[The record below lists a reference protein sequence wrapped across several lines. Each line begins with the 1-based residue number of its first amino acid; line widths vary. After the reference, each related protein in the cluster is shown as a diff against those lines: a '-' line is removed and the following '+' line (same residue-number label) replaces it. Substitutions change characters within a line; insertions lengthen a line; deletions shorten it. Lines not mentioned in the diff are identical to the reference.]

1 MAKIKI
7 PRPLKTLEVSLLILS
22 DLLAGISYSL
32 IAGDER
38 CEISGVAYDSRYV
51 VPGGLFVCIEG
62 TVTDGHQYIS
72 AACSAGVAA
81 VIVQKPVEIPSG
93 VTVVLVENSREA
105 LALASSAWFGHPS
118 RELQLIGVTG
128 TKGKTTTT
136 YMIKAILEEC
146 GHKTGLVGT
155 IETIVGEV
163 RTPAKNTTPESYELQ
178 KLFRS
183 MLDAGCDSAVMEVSS
198 QGLMMDRVT
207 GCDFD
212 IGIFTNISPDHIGPN
227 EHPSYDNYLYCKTR
241 LFSMCRLG
249 LLNIDDPGHKAM
261 LARSTCEVKTFGL
274 SPAADYRAE
283 DVAMLSSPGW
293 LGVSFSLTGPRGT
306 FQVKVGIPGDFS
318 VYNALA
324 AVAACLPSGADPAGI
339 ARALEN
345 IRVRGRIELVP
356 ALPHFT
362 LLIDYAHNAISLENL
377 LGTLRAYAPSRLV
390 CLFGCGGNRDRQ
402 RRFDMGRISGQMADF
417 SILTTDNP
425 RNEEPESIFADI
437 QQGINPTGGK
447 YIIID
452 DRLEAIRYLIK
463 NALPG
468 DVAVLAGKGHESYQ
482 EIRGVKHHMDERELI
497 AQVLAE
503 LKA

>member
-1 MAKIKI
+1 ML
-7 PRPLKTLEVSLLILS
+7 LK
-22 DLLAGISYSL
+22 DLLDGISYSL
-32 IAGDER
+32 IAGSDG
-38 CEISGVAYDSRYV
+38 CEISGIAYDSRYV

-72 AACSAGVAA
+72 AACEAGAA
-81 VIVQKPVEIPSG
+81 ALIVQKSVKAPPG
-93 VTVVLVENSREA
+93 VTVILAENSRQA

-118 RELQLIGVTG
+118 RHLKLIGVTG

-136 YMIKAILEEC
+136 YMIKAILEES
-146 GHKTGLVGT
+146 GHRTGLIGT
-155 IETIVGEV
+155 IETIVGDAH
-163 RTPAKNTTPESYELQ
+163 TPAKNTTPESYELQ
-178 KLFRS
+178 KLFRA

-227 EHPSYDNYLYCKTR
+227 EHPNYENYLYCKTM
-241 LFSMCRLG
+241 LFKMCKLG
-249 LLNIDDPGHKAM
+249 ILNIDDPGYQDMLAGSSCEILTFGLSSGADYQAADVSM
-261 LARSTCEVKTFGL
+261 LARS
-274 SPAADYRAE
+274 
-283 DVAMLSSPGW
+283 GW
-293 LGVSFSLTGPRGT
+293 LGVSFNLTGPGGT
-306 FQVKVGIPGDFS
+306 FPVKVGVPGDFS

-324 AVAACLPSGADPAGI
+324 AIAACLPFGATPEGI
-339 ARALEN
+339 NRALEN

-362 LLIDYAHNAISLENL
+362 LLIDYAHNALSLENL
-377 LGTLRAYAPSRLV
+377 LRTLRAYEPPRLI

-452 DRLEAIRYLIK
+452 DRLEAIRYLIQ
-463 NALPG
+463 NAQPG

-482 EIRGVKHHMDERELI
+482 EIRGIKHHMDERELV

>member
-1 MAKIKI
+1 M
-7 PRPLKTLEVSLLILS
+7 LLS
-22 DLLAGISYSL
+22 DLLAGVNYSL
-32 IAGDER
+32 LAGNPNCD
-38 CEISGVAYDSRYV
+38 ISDIAYDSRYV

-62 TVTDGHQYIS
+62 TVTDGHHYVS
-72 AACSAGVAA
+72 AACQAGVAA
-81 VIVQKPVEIPSG
+81 LVVQKPVEAPPG
-93 VTVVLVENSREA
+93 VAVVMVENSRQA
-105 LALASSAWFGHPS
+105 LALASSAYFGHPS
-118 RELQLIGVTG
+118 RQLNLIGVTG

-136 YMIKAILEEC
+136 YMIKAILEEA
-146 GHKTGLVGT
+146 GHQTGLVGT
-155 IETIVGEV
+155 IETIVGNT

-178 KLFRS
+178 KLFRA
-183 MLDAGCDSAVMEVSS
+183 MIDAGCDCAVMEVSS

-227 EHPSYDNYLYCKTR
+227 EHPSFENYLYCKTL
-241 LFSMCRLG
+241 LFKMCRVG
-249 LLNIDDPGHKAM
+249 ILNIDDPLYQEM
-261 LARSTCEVKTFGL
+261 LPGSSCQVRTYGRSEE
-274 SPAADYRAE
+274 ADYKA
-283 DVAMLSSPGW
+283 DNATMLSKPGW
-293 LGVSFSLTGPRGT
+293 LGVSFRLTGPDGD
-306 FQVKVGIPGDFS
+306 FPVQVGVPGDFS

-324 AVAACLPSGADPAGI
+324 AIAACLPFGATPKDI
-339 ARALEN
+339 NCALEN

-377 LGTLRAYAPSRLV
+377 LNTLRAYNPARLV

-402 RRFDMGRISGQMADF
+402 RRFDMGRISGELADL

-425 RNEEPESIFADI
+425 RNEELESIFRDI
-437 QQGINPTGGK
+437 EQGINPTGGQ

-452 DRLEAIRYLIK
+452 DRLAAIRYLIQ
-463 NALPG
+463 NAQPG

-482 EIRGVKHHMDERELI
+482 DIRGVKHHFDERELV

-503 LKA
+503 LQA

>member
-1 MAKIKI
+1 ML
-7 PRPLKTLEVSLLILS
+7 LK
-22 DLLAGISYSL
+22 DLLDGVNYL
-32 IAGDER
+32 LVAGDER

-72 AACSAGVAA
+72 AACQAGAA
-81 VIVQKPVEIPSG
+81 ALVVQKPVAPPPG
-93 VTVVLVENSREA
+93 VTTVMVENSRQA
-105 LALASSAWFGHPS
+105 LALVSAAWFGHPS
-118 RELQLIGVTG
+118 RELNLIGITG

-136 YMIKAILEEC
+136 YMIKAVLEAA
-146 GHKTGLVGT
+146 GHRTGLIGT
-155 IETIVGEV
+155 IETIVGDV
-163 RTPAKNTTPESYELQ
+163 RTPSKNTTPESYELQ
-178 KLFRS
+178 KLFRD

-212 IGIFTNISPDHIGPN
+212 IGVFTNISPDHIGPN
-227 EHPSYDNYLYCKTR
+227 EHPSYENYLYCKTL
-241 LFSMCRLG
+241 LFKMCRLG
-249 LLNIDDPGHKAM
+249 LLNIDDPGHRDM
-261 LARSTCEVKTFGL
+261 LQGSSCQILTYGMSAQ
-274 SPAADYRAE
+274 ADYRAE
-283 DVAMLSSPGW
+283 NITMLSQPGW
-293 LGVSFSLTGPRGT
+293 LGVEFNVTGPDAAFPVR
-306 FQVKVGIPGDFS
+306 VGVPGDFS

-324 AVAACLPSGADPAGI
+324 AIAACLPFGATPEGVSQ
-339 ARALEN
+339 ALEN

-377 LGTLRAYAPSRLV
+377 LNTLRAYQPTRLI

-402 RRFDMGRISGQMADF
+402 RRFDMGRISGQLADF

-425 RNEEPESIFADI
+425 RNEDPANIFADI
-437 QQGINPTGGK
+437 QQGINPTGGQ

-452 DRLEAIRYLIK
+452 DRLEAISYLIH
-463 NALPG
+463 NAHPG

-482 EIRGVKHHMDERELI
+482 EIRGIKHHLDERELV

-503 LKA
+503 LQA

>member
-1 MAKIKI
+1 ML
-7 PRPLKTLEVSLLILS
+7 LKNLL
-22 DLLAGISYSL
+22 DGVNYSP
-32 IAGDER
+32 IAGDVS

-72 AACSAGVAA
+72 AACTAGAA
-81 VIVQKPVEIPSG
+81 ALIVQKPMDTPPG

-118 RELQLIGVTG
+118 RDLKLIGVTG

-136 YMIKAILEEC
+136 YMIKSILEES
-146 GHKTGLVGT
+146 GHRTGLIGT
-155 IETIVGEV
+155 IETIVGDV
-163 RTPAKNTTPESYELQ
+163 CTPAKNTTPESYELQ
-178 KLFRS
+178 KLFRA
-183 MLDAGCDSAVMEVSS
+183 MLDAGCDCAVMEVSS

-227 EHPSYDNYLYCKTR
+227 EHPSYDNYLHCKTR

-249 LLNIDDPGHKAM
+249 LLNIDDPGHRDM
-261 LARSTCEVKTFGL
+261 LAGSTCEVMTFGL
-274 SPAADYRAE
+274 SPAADYQAG
-283 DVAMLSSPGW
+283 DVAMLSCPGW
-293 LGVSFSLTGPRGT
+293 LGVSFLLTGPQGT
-306 FQVKVGIPGDFS
+306 FPVNVGIPGDFS

-324 AVAACLPSGADPAGI
+324 AIAACLTLGADPTVI

-362 LLIDYAHNAISLENL
+362 LFIDYAHNAISLENL
-377 LGTLRAYAPSRLV
+377 LGTLRAYNPSRLI

-425 RNEEPESIFADI
+425 RNEDPASIFADI

-463 NALPG
+463 NAQAG

-482 EIRGVKHHMDERELI
+482 EIRGVKHHMDERELV
-497 AQVLAE
+497 AQVLTE
-503 LKA
+503 LKS